1 MANKKSETAAKPA
14 NKRIYLNNYPK
25 SLCRE
30 HEGAS
35 RPFMSISFQMTDLRW
50 ASFIIPTGLEKNSLR
65 RDGTIIENCITLPLG
80 EPSAKRIVS
89 IANGDS
95 FEDVQ
100 MSNQEIYDS
109 VMASREAFQVAN
121 AE

>member
-50 ASFIIPTGLEKNSLR
+50 ASFIVPTGLERNSLR

-80 EPSAKRIVS
+80 EPSAKRLVS
-89 IANGDS
+89 VACGDT
-95 FEDVQ
+95 FEDVT
-100 MSNQEIYDS
+100 MTNQEIYDS
-109 VMASREAFQVAN
+109 VIASREAFQVAN
-121 AE
+121 A

>member
-1 MANKKSETAAKPA
+1 MATKKNEAAEHTTGK
-14 NKRIYLNNYPK
+14 KIYLNNYPK

-30 HEGAS
+30 HEGTT

-50 ASFIIPTGLEKNSLR
+50 ASFIVPSGLERNSLR

-80 EPSAKRIVS
+80 EPGAKRVVS
-89 IANGDS
+89 ISQGDS
-95 FEDVQ
+95 FEDVT
-100 MSNQEIYDS
+100 MTNQEIYDS

-121 AE
+121 A